1 MKKNKSAKQKN
12 IFKNIDPKD
21 MIEYLIYLYERQENI
36 KINYEIKT
44 KS

>member
-1 MKKNKSAKQKN
+1 MKKNKSATQEN
-12 IFKNIDPKD
+12 IFKNIDPIN

>member
-1 MKKNKSAKQKN
+1 MKENKSAKKEN

-36 KINYEIKT
+36 KINYEIKN

>member
-1 MKKNKSAKQKN
+1 MKKNKFAKQEN
-12 IFKNIDPKD
+12 IFKNIDPKN